1 MLNRFKKNSLTIVM
15 LLTFCCLKV
24 AAQTNYKTLNYIY
37 SISGSKTM
45 AGQQGYGYWET
56 MHSVTGK
63 YPAMWGED
71 LSFVISFGGAN
82 MADDRMKMAAAALQ
96 RWNQGAVVNI
106 MYHAC
111 PPTMS
116 EPCSFDNVKSK
127 LSNPQ
132 WDELVAN
139 GTQLNNA
146 WKARL
151 DAIAP
156 SLQYLK
162 DNGVEVLFR
171 PFHEMNHP
179 SVFWWANRPG
189 PNGSAKLYQITH
201 DYLVNT
207 KGLTNLIWVWNLQD
221 FNTLASDVNNYDP
234 GSAYY
239 DMFTLDNYNSDGQGY
254 SQTKYNIMVNKAGS
268 KPIGLGECDVLPST
282 SLLSSQPRWTYFLA
296 WRELT
301 QQKNSNATISSV
313 YNASN
318 VVTLDEMPQWKT
330 CDPVGVPGTLQGE
343 SFCSGSGVST
353 ETTTDT
359 GGGRNL
365 SSIETNDWAAY
376 KINVP
381 TTGTYT
387 VQYRVAALNAGG
399 SIRLEKLG
407 GGTVFGTIAVPKT
420 SGWQNWTTISH
431 NVQLTAGV
439 QDIAIVGAVGGF
451 NVNWFSFSN
460 GSCGSAP
467 AQPGTIT
474 GNTSVTAGS
483 SQTYSVAAVSGATS
497 YTWTLP
503 SGWSGTSTSTSI
515 NTTAGS
521 TGGNISVKAN
531 NSCGASTART
541 LAVTVTASNTNIAYN
556 RPVSVTSI
564 QGAGYEGSKAV
575 DANGTTR
582 WASATANNQNFVV
595 DLGATYNINRIKI
608 AWEAAYARDYQ
619 IQVSTNNSTWTTIK
633 EFWGKSS
640 SAADDYIGLN
650 STARWL
656 KVYCINRATVYGFSI
671 FEFEAYGSYVGARQS
686 ITVDEKSKTEEMATI
701 YPNPA
706 NDKGTIRIP
715 SEFLNGK
722 IALHNAEGKV
732 LIQDDIKTEEHTFDV
747 GSLSSGFY
755 IIHLSNASQRKSLK
769 LFKR

>member
-1 MLNRFKKNSLTIVM
+1 MFHRFKKNAMIIIA
-15 LLTFCCLKV
+15 LLTFSFMNV
-24 AAQTNYKTLNYIY
+24 MAQSNYKTLNYIY

-56 MHSVTGK
+56 MRSVSGK

-96 RWNQGAVVNI
+96 RWNQGAMINI

-127 LSNPQ
+127 LNDMQ
-132 WDELVAN
+132 WNELVTN
-139 GTQLNNA
+139 GTALNNA

-151 DAIAP
+151 DAIAQ
-156 SLQYLK
+156 SLLYLK
-162 DNGVEVLFR
+162 NNGVEVLFR

-189 PNGSAKLYQITH
+189 ANGSRKLYQITK
-201 DYLVNT
+201 DYLVNV

-221 FNTLASDVNNYDP
+221 FGTLATDVNNYDP
-234 GSAYY
+234 GTAYY

-268 KPIGLGECDVLPST
+268 KPVALGEVDILPSS

-301 QQKNSNATISSV
+301 QQKNSNATISAV
-313 YNASN
+313 YNAAN
-318 VVTLDEMPQWKT
+318 VVTLDELPSWKT
-330 CDPVGVPGTLQGE
+330 CDAVALPGTLQGE

-359 GGGRNL
+359 GGGLNL

-376 KINVP
+376 KVNVP
-381 TTGTYT
+381 STGTYT

-399 SIRLEKLG
+399 SIRLETLG
-407 GGTVFGTIAVPKT
+407 GGTVLGTIAVPQT
-420 SGWQNWTTISH
+420 SGWQTWTTISH
-431 NVQLTAGV
+431 NVQLTAGI
-439 QDIAIVGAVGGF
+439 QDIALVGAVGGF
-451 NVNWFSFSN
+451 NVNWISFSN
-460 GSCGSAP
+460 GSCGPVP

-483 SQTYSVAAVSGATS
+483 GQTYSIAAVSGATS

-503 SGWSGTSTSTSI
+503 SGWSGSSTSTSI
-515 NTTAGS
+515 TATAG
-521 TGGNISVKAN
+521 TAGGNISVTAN

-541 LAVTVTASNTNIAYN
+541 LAVTVTASNANIAYN
-556 RPVSVTSI
+556 RPVTVTSI
-564 QGAGYEGSKAV
+564 QGTGYEGSKAV

-582 WASATANNQNFVV
+582 WSSASANNQNFVV
-595 DLGATYNINRIKI
+595 DLGATYNINRIRI

-640 SAADDYIGLN
+640 AAADDYTGLN
-650 STARWL
+650 SNARWL
-656 KVYCINRATVYGFSI
+656 KVYCINRATTYGFSI

-686 ITVDEKSKTEEMATI
+686 IAVEEDPKNEEMSTV

-706 NDKGTIRIP
+706 NDRITIRVP
-715 SEFLNGK
+715 EKFRSGN
-722 IALHNAEGKV
+722 IAMHNAAGKTLV
-732 LIQDDIKTEEHTFDV
+732 TEKVQGDEHTFD
-747 GSLSSGFY
+747 LEALPSGMY
-755 IIHLSNASQRKSLK
+755 IIHLSNQQTRNAVKF
-769 LFKR
+769 FKK